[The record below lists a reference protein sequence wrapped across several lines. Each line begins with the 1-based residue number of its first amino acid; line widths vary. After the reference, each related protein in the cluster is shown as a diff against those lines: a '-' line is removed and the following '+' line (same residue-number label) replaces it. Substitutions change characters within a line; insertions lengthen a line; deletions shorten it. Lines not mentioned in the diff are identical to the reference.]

1 MLKISFQGE
10 HGAYSEQAITNFLKS
25 QRINDYKTVPCMSFY
40 DAIEETVNQKT
51 DFVVIPVENS
61 LAGSVVPAYDELINS
76 NLKVRAEIILKIE
89 HCLMGLPNTDI
100 TKVESV
106 ISHPQALSQCSNSL
120 KKLKLEP
127 QVFVD
132 TAGAAKYI
140 FEKNK
145 SNHLAIAS
153 KLAAET
159 YGLEI
164 IQDQFEDEHF
174 NYTRFLLMGREE
186 FVKDSTKNKKT
197 TIIFSVKDE
206 ANALV
211 NILSIFGKYDI
222 NLTKIESRPS
232 RDKAWDYLFF
242 IDFEGDEADKNVQV
256 ALSQILKKSTFLKV
270 LGSYQSHQFG

>member
-1 MLKISFQGE
+1 MLQISFQGE
-10 HGAYSEQAITNFLKS
+10 HGAYSEQAITSFLKS
-25 QRINDYKTVPCMSFY
+25 NSIEDYKTIPCMSFY
-40 DAIEETVNQKT
+40 DAIVVTVNQKA

-61 LAGSVVPAYDELINS
+61 LAGSVIPAYDELINS
-76 NLKVRAEIILKIE
+76 NLQVRAEIILKIE
-89 HCLMGLPNTDI
+89 HCLMGLPNVDV
-100 TKVESV
+100 TKIESV
-106 ISHPQALSQCSNSL
+106 ISHPQALSQCSNNL

-164 IQDQFEDEHF
+164 IKDAFEDEHF
-174 NYTRFLLMGREE
+174 NYTLFLVMGREE
-186 FVKDSTKNKKT
+186 FAQDSAKSKKT

-211 NILSIFGKYDI
+211 NILSIFGEHQI

-232 RDKAWDYLFF
+232 RDRAWDYLFF
-242 IDFEGDEADKNVQV
+242 IDFEGDEDDEIVQV
-256 ALSQILKKSTFLKV
+256 ALLQILKKSTFLKV

>member
-1 MLKISFQGE
+1 MLTVSFQGE
-10 HGAYSEQAITNFLKS
+10 HGAYSEQAITSFLKS
-25 QRINDYKTVPCMSFY
+25 NAVEDYKTIPCMSFY
-40 DAIEETVNQKT
+40 DAIVETVNQKT

-61 LAGSVVPAYDELINS
+61 LAGSVIPAYDELINS
-76 NLKVRAEIILKIE
+76 NLQVRAEIILKIE
-89 HCLMGLPNTDI
+89 HCLMGLPNVDV
-100 TKVESV
+100 TKIESV
-106 ISHPQALSQCSNSL
+106 ISHPQALSQCSNNL

-140 FEKNK
+140 FEEKK

-164 IQDQFEDEHF
+164 IQDEFEDEHF
-174 NYTRFLLMGREE
+174 NYTRFLVMGREE
-186 FVKDSTKNKKT
+186 FVQDSVKSKKT

-232 RDKAWDYLFF
+232 RDRAWDYLFF
-242 IDFEGDEADKNVQV
+242 IDFEGDETDGNVQV
-256 ALSQILKKSTFLKV
+256 ALSQIIKKSTFLKV
-270 LGSYQSHQFG
+270 LGSYQAHQFG